1 MYSHAGQEACPS
13 KSIHQIKSTEIG
25 PGPKL
30 NTNIR
35 ALSLDDKKKKGK
47 APVPRGNKCFNCSQD
62 RHRIWDCKKPK
73 NQCSECKF
81 HGGGHHR
88 DCSKYTAKV
97 HATSAK
103 QTTTHTAPSV
113 SKDPFAA
120 IHSMDFEQMQV
131 YFWDKKD
138 LTEKLGKCKAQ

>member
-1 MYSHAGQEACPS
+1 MYSYTGQEAGPS
-13 KSIHQIKSTEIG
+13 KSIHQIESTEIG
-25 PGPKL
+25 PRPEP
-30 NTNIR
+30 NTNIG
-35 ALSLDDKKKKGK
+35 ALSWDNKKKGK
-47 APVPRGNKCFNCSQD
+47 APAPQGNKCFNCGQD
-62 RHRIWDCKKPK
+62 RHRIRDCKKLK
-73 NQCSECKF
+73 NQCSKCKF
-81 HGGGHHR
+81 HSSGHCR

-97 HATSAK
+97 HTTSVE

-138 LTEKLGKCKAQ
+138 LTEKLGKGKAQ